1 MNRVEELIQQLCP
14 NGVEWKKL
22 GEVCEI
28 KGRIGFRGYTQK
40 DLVKEE
46 EGAITLSPSNII
58 NECLDFRNCS
68 YISWFKYNESPE
80 IQAEIGDVLFT
91 KTASVGK
98 CALIKYLPKSATIN
112 PQLVLLKKITCN
124 AAYLTYVLLGN
135 NFQDEV
141 KKVTGIGSV
150 PNIPQSSLSQ
160 IRIPIPP
167 LSIQQEIVRILDTFT
182 ELTANLQTELDA
194 RKKQYAYYRDC
205 LLNFE
210 GVDGVE
216 WKKLGEIGTFIRGN
230 GLQKKDFTEKGTGC
244 IHYGQIYTCYNIFT
258 YTTKSFVDNRLA
270 DKLTRVDRGDIIIAC
285 TSENIED
292 VCKAVAW
299 LGDDTIVTGGHACVF
314 KHQENPKFISY
325 YFQSEFFFQ
334 QKKKYARGTKVI
346 DIKVSDLEKIEIPIP
361 PLPEQRR
368 IVAILDHFETLV
380 NDLSVGLPAELEA
393 RRKQYEYYRDK
404 LLTFD
409 RV

>member
-14 NGVEWKKL
+14 NGVEWKKLGDYIELYTGEQLNKDAMLSDGVYPVMNGGVLASGFTDSFNEEADTITISQGGASAGFVNWMESKFWAGAHCFIVKVINDKIINRYLYFFLKNSERKMMLSKYGAGIPSLSKESVNKLLIPIPPLPIQQEIVRILDTFTELTANLQTELEARKKQYAYYRDCLLNFEGVDGVEWKKL

-58 NECLDFRNCS
+58 NECLDFSNCS

-135 NFQDEV
+135 KFQDEV

-160 IRIPIPP
+160 IR
-167 LSIQQEIVRILDTFT
+167 
-182 ELTANLQTELDA
+182 
-194 RKKQYAYYRDC
+194 
-205 LLNFE
+205 
-210 GVDGVE
+210 
-216 WKKLGEIGTFIRGN
+216 
-230 GLQKKDFTEKGTGC
+230 
-244 IHYGQIYTCYNIFT
+244 
-258 YTTKSFVDNRLA
+258 
-270 DKLTRVDRGDIIIAC
+270 
-285 TSENIED
+285 
-292 VCKAVAW
+292 
-299 LGDDTIVTGGHACVF
+299 
-314 KHQENPKFISY
+314 
-325 YFQSEFFFQ
+325 
-334 QKKKYARGTKVI
+334 
-346 DIKVSDLEKIEIPIP
+346 IPIP

>member
-14 NGVEWKKL
+14 NGVEWKKLGDYIELYTGEQLNKDAMLSDGVYPVMNGGVLASGFTDSFNEEADTITISQGGASAGFVNWMESKFWAGAHCFIVKVINDKIINRYLYFFLKNSERKMMLSKYGAGIPSLSKESVNKLLIPIPPLPIQQEIVRILDTFTELTANLQTELEACKKQYAYYRDCLLNFEGVDGVEWKKL

-58 NECLDFRNCS
+58 NECLDFSNCS

-135 NFQDEV
+135 KFQDEV

-167 LSIQQEIVRILDTFT
+167 L
-182 ELTANLQTELDA
+182 
-194 RKKQYAYYRDC
+194 
-205 LLNFE
+205 
-210 GVDGVE
+210 
-216 WKKLGEIGTFIRGN
+216 
-230 GLQKKDFTEKGTGC
+230 
-244 IHYGQIYTCYNIFT
+244 
-258 YTTKSFVDNRLA
+258 
-270 DKLTRVDRGDIIIAC
+270 
-285 TSENIED
+285 
-292 VCKAVAW
+292 
-299 LGDDTIVTGGHACVF
+299 
-314 KHQENPKFISY
+314 
-325 YFQSEFFFQ
+325 
-334 QKKKYARGTKVI
+334 
-346 DIKVSDLEKIEIPIP
+346 
-361 PLPEQRR
+361 PEQRR
-368 IVAILDHFETLV
+368 IVAILDKFETLV

>member
-14 NGVEWKKL
+14 NGVEWKNL
-22 GEVCEI
+22 GEVCERYNGTQI
-28 KGRIGFRGYTQK
+28 TAGKMMEINHPNGNIRIFAGGKTVVNAK
-40 DLVKEE
+40 LED
-46 EGAITLSPSNII
+46 IPNPNII
-58 NECLDFRNCS
+58 NKPSVLVQSRGVIDFIF
-68 YISWFKYNESPE
+68 YEKPFTFKNELWAYSS
-80 IQAEIGDVLFT
+80 D
-91 KTASVGK
+91 
-98 CALIKYLPKSATIN
+98 N
-112 PQLVLLKKITCN
+112 KITTKFL
-124 AAYLTYVLLGN
+124 YYILKN
-135 NFQDEV
+135 NVEYFRELAKGMGALPQISI
-141 KKVTGIGSV
+141 KVTEKFK
-150 PNIPQSSLSQ
+150 
-160 IRIPIPP
+160 IPIPP
-167 LSIQQEIVRILDTFT
+167 LPIQQEIVRILDTFT

>member
-22 GEVCEI
+22 GEVCQLIRGKVYSKDYLKNNPGDYPVYSSQTANNGEL
-28 KGRIGFRGYTQK
+28 GRISTYDYDGEFLTWTT
-40 DLVKEE
+40 D
-46 EGAITLSPSNII
+46 GAYAGTIFHRKGQFSITNV
-58 NECLDFRNCS
+58 C
-68 YISWFKYNESPE
+68 
-80 IQAEIGDVLFT
+80 G
-91 KTASVGK
+91 
-98 CALIKYLPKSATIN
+98 LIKIQSGLLIIRFLYYWLSLKAKDYVYQGMGNPKLMSN
-112 PQLVLLKKITCN
+112 QM
-124 AAYLTYVLLGN
+124 
-135 NFQDEV
+135 EV
-141 KKVTGIGSV
+141 
-150 PNIPQSSLSQ
+150 IP
-160 IRIPIPP
+160 IPIPP
-167 LSIQQEIVRILDTFT
+167 LPIQQEIVRILDTFT
-182 ELTANLQTELDA
+182 ELQKELTANLQTELDA

>member
-22 GEVCEI
+22 GDYIELYTGEQLNKDAMLSDGVYPVMN
-28 KGRIGFRGYTQK
+28 GGVLASGFTDSFNEEADTITISQGGASAGFVNWMESK
-40 DLVKEE
+40 FWAGAHCFIVKV
-46 EGAITLSPSNII
+46 INDKII
-58 NECLDFRNCS
+58 NRYLYFFLKNSERKMMLS
-68 YISWFKYNESPE
+68 KYG
-80 IQAEIGDVLFT
+80 A
-91 KTASVGK
+91 
-98 CALIKYLPKSATIN
+98 
-112 PQLVLLKKITCN
+112 
-124 AAYLTYVLLGN
+124 
-135 NFQDEV
+135 
-141 KKVTGIGSV
+141 GI
-150 PNIPQSSLSQ
+150 PSLSKESVNKLL
-160 IRIPIPP
+160 IPIPP
-167 LSIQQEIVRILDTFT
+167 LPIQQDIVRILDTFT

>member
-14 NGVEWKKL
+14 NGVEWKKLGDYIELYTGEQLNKDAMLSDGVYPVMNGGVVASGFTDSFNEEADTITISQGGASAGFVNWIESKFWAGAHCFIVKVINDKIINRYLYFFLKNSERKMMLSKYGAGIPSLSKESVNKLLIPIPPLPIQQEIVRILDTFTELTANLQTELDARKKQYAYYRDCLLNFEGVDGVEWKKL

-58 NECLDFRNCS
+58 NECLDFSNCS

-135 NFQDEV
+135 KFQDEV

-160 IRIPIPP
+160 IR
-167 LSIQQEIVRILDTFT
+167 
-182 ELTANLQTELDA
+182 
-194 RKKQYAYYRDC
+194 
-205 LLNFE
+205 
-210 GVDGVE
+210 
-216 WKKLGEIGTFIRGN
+216 
-230 GLQKKDFTEKGTGC
+230 
-244 IHYGQIYTCYNIFT
+244 
-258 YTTKSFVDNRLA
+258 
-270 DKLTRVDRGDIIIAC
+270 
-285 TSENIED
+285 
-292 VCKAVAW
+292 
-299 LGDDTIVTGGHACVF
+299 
-314 KHQENPKFISY
+314 
-325 YFQSEFFFQ
+325 
-334 QKKKYARGTKVI
+334 
-346 DIKVSDLEKIEIPIP
+346 IPIP